1 MRTECPNYLSKVAPI
16 IGDCMKPNL
25 GMNEND
31 RNTLISEA
39 EIIFHVAATVRFD
52 AQLRDAVNINIRATN
67 DLLDLAHSMKQLKV
81 RLQIICNVN
90 HKWAPDTSESNSFSL
105 ILGVRSHI
113 DGVLKLRREESRWWE
128 VLCPTYRTGKPS
140 ESVGEPLRRDDW
152 QAHTKVCGNCSS
164 SVWFYIKYPI

>member
-1 MRTECPNYLSKVAPI
+1 
-16 IGDCMKPNL
+16 MKPNL

-90 HKWAPDTSESNSFSL
+90 HK
-105 ILGVRSHI
+105 
-113 DGVLKLRREESRWWE
+113 
-128 VLCPTYRTGKPS
+128 
-140 ESVGEPLRRDDW
+140 
-152 QAHTKVCGNCSS
+152 
-164 SVWFYIKYPI
+164 